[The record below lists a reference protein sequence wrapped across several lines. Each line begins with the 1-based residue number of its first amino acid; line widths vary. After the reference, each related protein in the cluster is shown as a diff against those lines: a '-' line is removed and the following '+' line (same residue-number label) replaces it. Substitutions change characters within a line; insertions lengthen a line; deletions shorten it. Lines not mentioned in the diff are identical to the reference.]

1 MSVITIPSRQTG
13 SLSAVA
19 SIVHDLRNPLATI
32 HGSAEMLA
40 GAHLPQ
46 EQVQRIARNMYRAS
60 VHMRE
65 LLDEFFQ
72 RAGSTKY
79 ERRLTSIRELVDS
92 AVDRITLAAEIQSV
106 DIVQAV
112 PDGVMT
118 VLDRHRIHRVLM
130 NLLVNALEAMPDGGT
145 LHISAVSDRAS
156 VLIRVRDTGPGIAP
170 EIRSRLF
177 EPFATVGKANG
188 LGMGLAFA
196 RQAVIDHGGDIGTES
211 SDQGAC
217 FAIRLPRNQ
226 PNTRSAKSPQ
236 TGRRSLVTQWRISL
250 LSRQRSYGAFGRF
263 GTPSE
268 VKHQVIS
275 SKRPARCGTVALR
288 ALSVSTA
295 YPYRSSTRPSGN
307 PHTHLVTARLTFD

>member
-1 MSVITIPSRQTG
+1 MRGGSRPYESWSTAPWTE
-13 SLSAVA
+13 SLS
-19 SIVHDLRNPLATI
+19 P
-32 HGSAEMLA
+32 
-40 GAHLPQ
+40 
-46 EQVQRIARNMYRAS
+46 
-60 VHMRE
+60 
-65 LLDEFFQ
+65 
-72 RAGSTKY
+72 
-79 ERRLTSIRELVDS
+79 
-92 AVDRITLAAEIQSV
+92 AEIQSV

-226 PNTRSAKSPQ
+226 PASSQQARAKYSARSD
-236 TGRRSLVTQWRISL
+236 
-250 LSRQRSYGAFGRF
+250 
-263 GTPSE
+263 
-268 VKHQVIS
+268 
-275 SKRPARCGTVALR
+275 
-288 ALSVSTA
+288 
-295 YPYRSSTRPSGN
+295 SGN
-307 PHTHLVTARLTFD
+307 SSAE